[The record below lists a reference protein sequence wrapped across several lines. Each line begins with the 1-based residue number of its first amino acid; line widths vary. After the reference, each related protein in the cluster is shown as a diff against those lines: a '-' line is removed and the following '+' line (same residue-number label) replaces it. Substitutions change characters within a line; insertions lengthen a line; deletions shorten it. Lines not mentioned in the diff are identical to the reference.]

1 MAKKKSAKVK
11 PKGGYTQE
19 IVSLI
24 RVALS
29 AILLAAAYTVNAA
42 AFVSGLMLAA
52 AVVICGL
59 DIVISG
65 IEKLLKRKDYFNY
78 QLIISLCAAVCLCIG
93 CYVETIVT
101 LSVWQAGNALLS
113 IAIRK
118 TKADFYASASA
129 KGREDSIKV
138 RSLISSQT
146 SYENSVMS
154 KAMPYLDLFS
164 KAALIVGVLFAAFIP
179 LITDMTYV
187 MSIRRG
193 CMLIAAALPV
203 SALAALPIYSLAGIS
218 RAADYGVLVKD
229 AKTLEATGKLTAV
242 IYDKS
247 GVLTDGAPKLVSL
260 NSPVFDNSSFLMLAA
275 HAAYSSEQHFAAPIV
290 SAYSGDI
297 YPSYISDF
305 KDIPGC
311 GMEISLNGRHILL
324 GTLELLD
331 ARGISVPDADKKD
344 GYLIYLAVESK
355 YVGSMTFKENVNPYA
370 ECVISDLAK
379 MGGVKSIMVSEDGRE
394 ISERLSK
401 TLNVNELYCECG
413 FSEKANIIKQ
423 SKSQLTQNETV
434 MYISAENLDY
444 HTAADIDANIALDF
458 NNADMIM
465 SSIGIFGLPVV
476 YDAACKVKRL
486 SIRNLIFTVI
496 IKLALVIL
504 ALTGCA
510 TLWFVIAG
518 DFAASILG
526 VLNAIRIGNSPDIG
540 EQ

>member
-1 MAKKKSAKVK
+1 MAKKKSAKAK

-24 RVALS
+24 RAALS

-93 CYVETIVT
+93 CYVETIVM

-193 CMLIAAALPV
+193 CMLIAAALPA

-229 AKTLEATGKLTAV
+229 AKTLEAAGKLAAV

-260 NSPVFDNSSFLMLAA
+260 NSPVLDNSSFLMLAA
-275 HAAYSSEQHFAAPIV
+275 HAAYSSEQHFAASIV

-311 GMEISLNGRHILL
+311 GTEISLNGRHVLL
-324 GTLELLD
+324 GTLELFD
-331 ARGISVPDADKKD
+331 ARGIPVPDADKKD

-444 HTAADIDANIALDF
+444 HTAADIDANISLDF

-486 SIRNLIFTVI
+486 SIQNLIFTVI